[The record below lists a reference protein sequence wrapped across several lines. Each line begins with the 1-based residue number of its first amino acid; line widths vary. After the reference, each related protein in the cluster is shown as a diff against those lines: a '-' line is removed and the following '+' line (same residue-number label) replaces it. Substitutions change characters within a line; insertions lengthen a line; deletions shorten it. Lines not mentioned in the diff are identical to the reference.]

1 MPMEERKL
9 LNFRNKGIGKI
20 LMACPFFAPCHELYY
35 GTEAKSEGAIG
46 GILMLAYGNWGIIGE
61 SLCKDENDRNA
72 VAEMKHKYANRSEVF
87 NNRFGKNAYIFIA
100 DTSEGSITLGAF
112 VTDLQKISA
121 IVDSYAQHM
130 GIQMT
135 DIVIS
140 EATLKKLYGLLRLKV
155 RIFQDTNEI
164 LEEFRLDEIVGDY
177 VRYLEYKEYIVKKGT
192 ANLLRCN
199 ERLNIG

>member
-1 MPMEERKL
+1 
-9 LNFRNKGIGKI
+9 
-20 LMACPFFAPCHELYY
+20 
-35 GTEAKSEGAIG
+35 
-46 GILMLAYGNWGIIGE
+46 MLAYRIEGIIGE

-135 DIVIS
+135 DLPEIQ
-140 EATLKKLYGLLRLKV
+140 ELRKLQWQGCWLRLC
-155 RIFQDTNEI
+155 RITVYFPEDI
-164 LEEFRLDEIVGDY
+164 WWKLEDLIWWE
-177 VRYLEYKEYIVKKGT
+177 
-192 ANLLRCN
+192 NM
-199 ERLNIG
+199 

>member
-1 MPMEERKL
+1 
-9 LNFRNKGIGKI
+9 
-20 LMACPFFAPCHELYY
+20 
-35 GTEAKSEGAIG
+35 
-46 GILMLAYGNWGIIGE
+46 MLAYRIEGIIGE

-100 DTSEGSITLGAF
+100 DTSEGIITLGAF

-140 EATLKKLYGLLRLKV
+140 EVTLKKLYGLLSKAESQNLSRIQMKFWRNLGLMRLWGIMSGIWNIK
-155 RIFQDTNEI
+155 NI
-164 LEEFRLDEIVGDY
+164 L
-177 VRYLEYKEYIVKKGT
+177 
-192 ANLLRCN
+192 
-199 ERLNIG
+199 

>member
-1 MPMEERKL
+1 
-9 LNFRNKGIGKI
+9 
-20 LMACPFFAPCHELYY
+20 
-35 GTEAKSEGAIG
+35 
-46 GILMLAYGNWGIIGE
+46 MLAYRIEGIIGE

-140 EATLKKLYGLLRLKV
+140 EVTLKKLYGLLSKAESQNF
-155 RIFQDTNEI
+155 IQDTNEI
-164 LEEFRLDEIVGDY
+164 LEEFGLDEIVGDY

-192 ANLLRCN
+192 ADSWPLPANILCN
-199 ERLNIG
+199 SKWKVSLIQYLASLHRSRLAVPFFTIYSLYSKYRT

>member
-1 MPMEERKL
+1 
-9 LNFRNKGIGKI
+9 
-20 LMACPFFAPCHELYY
+20 
-35 GTEAKSEGAIG
+35 
-46 GILMLAYGNWGIIGE
+46 MLAYRIEGIIGE

-100 DTSEGSITLGAF
+100 DTSEEIITLGAF

-140 EATLKKLYGLLRLKV
+140 EVTLKKLYGLLSKAESQNF
-155 RIFQDTNEI
+155 IQDTNEI
-164 LEEFRLDEIVGDY
+164 LAVGEEARLMLGRTPANIIAVRPLRDGVISDY
-177 VRYLEYKEYIVKKGT
+177 DITERMLKHFIKKSCG
-192 ANLLRCN
+192 AADFLSREL
-199 ERLNIG
+199 

>member
-1 MPMEERKL
+1 
-9 LNFRNKGIGKI
+9 
-20 LMACPFFAPCHELYY
+20 
-35 GTEAKSEGAIG
+35 
-46 GILMLAYGNWGIIGE
+46 MLAYRIEGIIGE

-140 EATLKKLYGLLRLKV
+140 EVTLKKLYGLLSKAESQNF
-155 RIFQDTNEI
+155 IQDTNEI
-164 LEEFRLDEIVGDY
+164 LEEFGLDEIVGDY

-192 ANLLRCN
+192 ANL
-199 ERLNIG
+199 